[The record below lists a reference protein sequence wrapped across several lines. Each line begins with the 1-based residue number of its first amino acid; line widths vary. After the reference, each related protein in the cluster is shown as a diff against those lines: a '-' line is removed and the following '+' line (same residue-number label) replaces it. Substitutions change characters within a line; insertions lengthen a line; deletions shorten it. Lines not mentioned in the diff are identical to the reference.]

1 MRVSKRARESERADN
16 EWPAN
21 QLSITSA
28 IIHTDSLTLS
38 LSLTDSQRSVGG
50 SGAPQQPPT
59 DSRNATLN
67 TALLGHRTSRS
78 IEYIET
84 RHRHGHRTSSYTP
97 NRRCMHDTN
106 DTHASDHT
114 RNDTHASHGKR
125 KAAAPRRRAWSLVL
139 HTKKQRAQR
148 RPREEKR
155 EEEEGVTQR
164 EHHTEGARVRA
175 RGRERVCVCASGER
189 LGGFYLLLLRATRV
203 ERRTEADQRA
213 YAEGR
218 RDAKLARRW
227 VKDSNPC
234 PGTSGLISLPAFAFS
249 RFQFFASPLAR
260 APPLL
265 AWWLVVWLLVLRVR
279 EMTRSSSNRRW
290 WWRRGEGGR

>member
-1 MRVSKRARESERADN
+1 MSDQRINS
-16 EWPAN
+16 
-21 QLSITSA
+21 
-28 IIHTDSLTLS
+28 LS
-38 LSLTDSQRSVGG
+38 LAPHSLTDSQRSVGG

-97 NRRCMHDTN
+97 NRRCVHDTN

-155 EEEEGVTQR
+155 EEEEEGVTQR

-175 RGRERVCVCASGER
+175 RGRERVCVREWREARRVLPAAAARNTSGE
-189 LGGFYLLLLRATRV
+189 
-203 ERRTEADQRA
+203 ED
-213 YAEGR
+213 
-218 RDAKLARRW
+218 
-227 VKDSNPC
+227 
-234 PGTSGLISLPAFAFS
+234 
-249 RFQFFASPLAR
+249 
-260 APPLL
+260 
-265 AWWLVVWLLVLRVR
+265 
-279 EMTRSSSNRRW
+279 
-290 WWRRGEGGR
+290 